1 MATQDLPILGFA
13 LMLDANVTFDKVKN
27 QLSLANAPGEE
38 GCIVLP
44 AAATIAADTGIR
56 GGFTVPQNYA
66 STPVLVIRGILDGAP
81 STLVIAFGAQMKP
94 LADDEAYDV
103 ALGTQDIAS
112 ASSVGQADEDV
123 YIETITLTN
132 AGPFVAGDVVPYFVY
147 IDDSVHTY
155 DGKFLLT
162 GLFFRYTT
170 T

>member
-1 MATQDLPILGFA
+1 MATQDLPILGSA

-27 QLSLANAPGEE
+27 QLSLANSPGEE

-56 GGFTVPQNYA
+56 GNFTVPQNYS

-81 STLVIAFGAQMKP
+81 STLVIAFGAQMLP
-94 LADDEAYDV
+94 LADDEAYDA

-112 ASSVGQADEDV
+112 ASSVSQADEDI
-123 YIETITLTN
+123 YEETITLTN
-132 AGPFVAGDVVPYFVY
+132 AGTFVAGDVVPYFVY

-155 DGKFLLT
+155 TGKFLLT